1 MLLAAQ
7 EHGFM
12 VDKLV
17 GEVAL
22 TVMVVIPHDTG
33 SDTSSS
39 VSGAGLVLVIVAT
52 FGIDDDFAGNIVDS
66 SSGH

>member
-1 MLLAAQ
+1 
-7 EHGFM
+7 M

-22 TVMVVIPHDTG
+22 TVMVVIPHGTG